1 MCFSFVFRKERDTAA
16 QIANMAK
23 ADPSLGQKRKRWGGG
38 RGGGME
44 RRRNSLPFVSLATLP
59 HRFSRSVAPY
69 DLRLDVLFFF
79 NLKGMRERLIAGY
92 LLYETDETLLKNTPK
107 NLLRKLADV
116 LYLLR
121 TSDVSN

>member
-23 ADPSLGQKRKRWGGG
+23 ADPFRGQKRKRWG
-38 RGGGME
+38 RRGGME

-107 NLLRKLADV
+107 NLLRKLAGV

>member
-23 ADPSLGQKRKRWGGG
+23 ADPSLGQKRKRWG
-38 RGGGME
+38 REGGME

-107 NLLRKLADV
+107 NLLRKLAGV

-121 TSDVSN
+121 TSDASN

>member
-23 ADPSLGQKRKRWGGG
+23 ADPSLGQKRKRWGGE
-38 RGGGME
+38 GGME

-107 NLLRKLADV
+107 NLLRKLAGV

-121 TSDVSN
+121 TSDASN

>member
-1 MCFSFVFRKERDTAA
+1 
-16 QIANMAK
+16 
-23 ADPSLGQKRKRWGGG
+23 
-38 RGGGME
+38 ME

-59 HRFSRSVAPY
+59 HRSSRSVAPY

-107 NLLRKLADV
+107 NLLRKLAGV

>member
-23 ADPSLGQKRKRWGGG
+23 ADPSCGQKWKRWGGG
-38 RGGGME
+38 GGGDGE
-44 RRRNSLPFVSLATLP
+44 KTKLFAVCFSCHSSPSFFSFCPLRPAIRRS
-59 HRFSRSVAPY
+59 
-69 DLRLDVLFFF
+69 FFF

-107 NLLRKLADV
+107 NLLRKLAGV

>member
-23 ADPSLGQKRKRWGGG
+23 ADPSLGQKRKRWG
-38 RGGGME
+38 REGGME

-107 NLLRKLADV
+107 NLLRKLAGV
-116 LYLLR
+116 LYSLR

>member
-38 RGGGME
+38 GME

-69 DLRLDVLFFF
+69 DLRLDVPFFF
-79 NLKGMRERLIAGY
+79 KFERDEGAPDRR
-92 LLYETDETLLKNTPK
+92 LLTL
-107 NLLRKLADV
+107 
-116 LYLLR
+116 
-121 TSDVSN
+121 

>member
-23 ADPSLGQKRKRWGGG
+23 ADPSLGQKRKRWGG
-38 RGGGME
+38 GGGME

-69 DLRLDVLFFF
+69 DLRLDVLFF
-79 NLKGMRERLIAGY
+79 
-92 LLYETDETLLKNTPK
+92 
-107 NLLRKLADV
+107 
-116 LYLLR
+116 
-121 TSDVSN
+121 

>member
-23 ADPSLGQKRKRWGGG
+23 ADPSLGQKRKRWG
-38 RGGGME
+38 REGGME

-107 NLLRKLADV
+107 NLLRKLAGV

>member
-23 ADPSLGQKRKRWGGG
+23 ADPSLGQKRKRWGGE
-38 RGGGME
+38 GGME

-107 NLLRKLADV
+107 TCYA
-116 LYLLR
+116 
-121 TSDVSN
+121 S

>member
-38 RGGGME
+38 RGME

-92 LLYETDETLLKNTPK
+92 LLYETDDTLLKNTPK
-107 NLLRKLADV
+107 DLLRKLAGV

>member
-38 RGGGME
+38 RGGGDGE
-44 RRRNSLPFVSLATLP
+44 KTKLFAVCFSCHSSPSFFSFSCPLRPAIRRS
-59 HRFSRSVAPY
+59 
-69 DLRLDVLFFF
+69 FFF

-107 NLLRKLADV
+107 NLLRKLAGV

>member
-38 RGGGME
+38 GGME
-44 RRRNSLPFVSLATLP
+44 RRRNFLPFVSLATLP

-69 DLRLDVLFFF
+69 DPRLDVLFF
-79 NLKGMRERLIAGY
+79 LI
-92 LLYETDETLLKNTPK
+92 
-107 NLLRKLADV
+107 
-116 LYLLR
+116 
-121 TSDVSN
+121 

>member
-1 MCFSFVFRKERDTAA
+1 MSFPFVFRKERDTAA

-38 RGGGME
+38 GGGME

-107 NLLRKLADV
+107 NLLRKLAGV

-121 TSDVSN
+121 TSAVSN

>member
-1 MCFSFVFRKERDTAA
+1 M
-16 QIANMAK
+16 
-23 ADPSLGQKRKRWGGG
+23 GWGAG
-38 RGGGME
+38 GGGME
-44 RRRNSLPFVSLATLP
+44 RRRNSLPFVSLATLL
-59 HRFSRSVAPY
+59 HRFSRSVVPY

-107 NLLRKLADV
+107 NLLRKLAGV
-116 LYLLR
+116 LYSLR

>member
-23 ADPSLGQKRKRWGGG
+23 ADPFRGQKRKRWG
-38 RGGGME
+38 RRGGME
-44 RRRNSLPFVSLATLP
+44 RRRNSLPFVSLATLL

-107 NLLRKLADV
+107 NLLRKLAGV

>member
-23 ADPSLGQKRKRWGGG
+23 ADPSLGQKRKRLGGG
-38 RGGGME
+38 GDRE
-44 RRRNSLPFVSLATLP
+44 KTKLFAVCFSCHSSPSFFSFSCPLRPAIRRS
-59 HRFSRSVAPY
+59 
-69 DLRLDVLFFF
+69 FFF
-79 NLKGMRERLIAGY
+79 NLKEMRERLIAGY

-107 NLLRKLADV
+107 NLLRKLAGV

>member
-23 ADPSLGQKRKRWGGG
+23 ADPFRGQKRKRWGR
-38 RGGGME
+38 RGGDGE
-44 RRRNSLPFVSLATLP
+44 KTKLFAVCFSCHSSPSFFSFCPLRPAIRRF
-59 HRFSRSVAPY
+59 
-69 DLRLDVLFFF
+69 FFF
-79 NLKGMRERLIAGY
+79 NLKGMKERLIAGY

-107 NLLRKLADV
+107 SLLRKLAGV
-116 LYLLR
+116 LCLLR

>member
-23 ADPSLGQKRKRWGGG
+23 ADPSLGQKRKRL
-38 RGGGME
+38 GGGME

-69 DLRLDVLFFF
+69 DLRLDVLFF
-79 NLKGMRERLIAGY
+79 LI
-92 LLYETDETLLKNTPK
+92 
-107 NLLRKLADV
+107 
-116 LYLLR
+116 
-121 TSDVSN
+121 